1 MLLLL
6 TCFLDFDFGCGDIV
20 LDLRLWRGSGFGIII
35 KWMYKLLL
43 LLMCFLNFDFGC
55 GDIIMDLR
63 MWRGSGFGSIRTG
76 VYFFGS

>member
-1 MLLLL
+1 
-6 TCFLDFDFGCGDIV
+6 
-20 LDLRLWRGSGFGIII
+20 
-35 KWMYKLLL
+35 MYKLLL